1 MRDGRAERGA
11 GRPALIA
18 WALYDWANSGFP
30 TVIVTFVFATYF
42 ARGVVGDTNVG
53 TALWGNAMSIS
64 GVAIAVLSPVLGAIA
79 DQGGRRKP
87 WLGAATA
94 SCVALTALL
103 WFITPH
109 PDQIWPALL
118 LAGAATVAAEIA
130 NVFYNAM
137 LPELAPPSRLGRWSG
152 WGWGLGYA
160 GGLACLVAS
169 LGLVRPSPPPFG
181 LDAASA
187 EPVRA
192 TALLVAGWFALFAI
206 PIFVLAPDRRQ
217 SGLSAGRAVREGLAS
232 LWRTV
237 TRLGR
242 HRDAAI
248 YLVAQLFYTDALN
261 TLFAFGGLYAAGTFG
276 MSLQEVLLFGI
287 LLNVTAGLGCVALAW
302 VDDRI
307 GSKRTVQLSL
317 VALILL
323 GGGVLLARDR
333 GLFYGLGLA
342 LGLFVGPVQSS
353 SRALM
358 ARISPPEMRGEFFGL
373 YAVTGKITAFLG
385 PALYAWATATYDSQ
399 RAGMATIL
407 VLFAIGLVGLLWV
420 KVPAAPA
427 AAP

>member
-1 MRDGRAERGA
+1 MGDGRAERGA

-30 TVIVTFVFATYF
+30 TVIVTFVFPVYF
-42 ARGVVGDTNVG
+42 ARAVVGDANQG
-53 TALWGNAMSIS
+53 AALWGNAMSLA
-64 GVAIAVLSPVLGAIA
+64 GVAIALLSPVLGAIA

-87 WLGAATA
+87 WLAAATA
-94 SCVALTALL
+94 ACVLLTALL
-103 WFITPH
+103 WLVRPQ
-109 PDQIWPALL
+109 PDLLWPALL
-118 LAGAATVAAEIA
+118 LAGAATVAAEIG

-137 LPELAPPSRLGRWSG
+137 LPELAPPARLGRWSG
-152 WGWGLGYA
+152 WGWATGYA

-169 LGLVRPSPPPFG
+169 LGLVLPSPPPFG
-181 LDAASA
+181 LDAAAA

-192 TALLVAGWFALFAI
+192 TALLVAGWFALFAV
-206 PIFVLAPDRRQ
+206 PLFLLVPDRGRGALS
-217 SGLSAGRAVREGLAS
+217 SGQAVRAGLAS

-242 HRDAAI
+242 HRNAAI
-248 YLVAQLFYTDALN
+248 FLVAQLFYTDALN
-261 TLFAFGGLYAAGTFG
+261 TIFAFGGLYAAGTYG
-276 MSLQEVLLFGI
+276 MSQQQVLVFGI
-287 LLNVTAGLGCVALAW
+287 LLNVTAGLGCVGLAW
-302 VDDRI
+302 LDDRI
-307 GSKRTVQLSL
+307 GSKRTVQIAL

-323 GGGVLLARDR
+323 GGGVVLARSF

-358 ARISPPEMRGEFFGL
+358 ARLSPPGMRAEFFGL

-385 PALYAWATATYDSQ
+385 PALYAWATAAHGSQ

-407 VLFAIGLVGLLWV
+407 VLLVIGLAGLAFV
-420 KVPAAPA
+420 RTRP
-427 AAP
+427 

>member
-1 MRDGRAERGA
+1 MREEKAEAGA
-11 GRPALIA
+11 GRRALIA

-30 TVIVTFVFATYF
+30 TVIITFVFAVYF
-42 ARGVVGDTNVG
+42 ARGVVGDPNQG
-53 TALWGNAMSIS
+53 AALWGNAMSLS
-64 GVAIAVLSPVLGAIA
+64 GIAIALLSPILGAVA

-87 WLGAATA
+87 WLAAATIG
-94 SCVALTALL
+94 CVLLTALL
-103 WFITPH
+103 WFVRPR
-109 PDQIWPALL
+109 PEDIWPALL

-137 LPELAPPSRLGRWSG
+137 LPDLAPPARLGRWSG
-152 WGWGLGYA
+152 WGWGTGYA
-160 GGLACLVAS
+160 GGLACLVAA
-169 LGLVRPSPPPFG
+169 LGLVMPSPPPFG
-181 LDAASA
+181 LDAAAA

-192 TALLVAGWFALFAI
+192 TALLVAGWFALFAV
-206 PIFVLAPDRRQ
+206 PIFLLAPDRRH
-217 SGLSAGRAVREGLAS
+217 SGLPPGQAIRGGLAS

-237 TRLGR
+237 SRLGR

-248 YLVAQLFYTDALN
+248 FLVAQLFYTDALN
-261 TLFAFGGLYAAGTFG
+261 TLFAFGGLYAAGTYG
-276 MSLQEVLLFGI
+276 MSQQRVLVFGI
-287 LLNVTAGLGCVALAW
+287 LLNVTAGLGCAALAW

-317 VALILL
+317 VALMLL
-323 GGGVLLARDR
+323 GGGVLLARDF

-358 ARISPPEMRGEFFGL
+358 ARLSPPEMRAEFFGL

-407 VLFAIGLVGLLWV
+407 VLFAIGLAGLGWV
-420 KVPAAPA
+420 RVRA
-427 AAP
+427 

>member
-1 MRDGRAERGA
+1 MRRDGGQDGA
-11 GRPALIA
+11 GRRALVA

-42 ARGVVGDTNVG
+42 ARGVVGDANQG
-53 TALWGNAMSIS
+53 AALWGSAMGIS
-64 GVAIAVLSPVLGAIA
+64 GLAIAMVSPILGAVA

-87 WLGAATA
+87 WLAAATA
-94 SCVALTALL
+94 ACVLLTALL
-103 WFITPH
+103 WFIRPH

-137 LPELAPPSRLGRWSG
+137 LPELAPPEKLGRWSG
-152 WGWGLGYA
+152 WGWGTGYA

-169 LGLVRPSPPPFG
+169 LGLVQPSPPPFG
-181 LDAASA
+181 LDAATA

-206 PIFVLAPDRRQ
+206 PIFLLAPDRRQ
-217 SGLSAGRAVREGLAS
+217 SGVPAGRAIHDGLAG

-242 HRDAAI
+242 YRDAATF
-248 YLVAQLFYTDALN
+248 LVARLFYTDALN
-261 TLFAFGGLYAAGTFG
+261 TLFSFGGLYAAGTFG
-276 MSLQEVLLFGI
+276 LSLQEVLVFGI
-287 LLNVTAGLGCVALAW
+287 LLNVTAGAGCVVLAW
-302 VDDRI
+302 VDDRL

-323 GGGVLLARDR
+323 GAGVLLAYER

-358 ARISPPEMRGEFFGL
+358 ARLSPPEMRGEFFGL
-373 YAVTGKITAFLG
+373 YAVTGKVTAFLG
-385 PALYAWATATYDSQ
+385 PMLYAWATATFDSQ

-407 VLFAIGLVGLLWV
+407 VLFVIGLVGLGWV
-420 KVPAAPA
+420 RVRA
-427 AAP
+427 